1 MNDKL
6 DEMWAAL
13 AAYQARADAAGHG
26 ASWAIMC
33 SERNAGAAFA
43 ANYAAKGTN
52 ALTAAY
58 AAAWAAAAASADA
71 AAWAAAPADIKYCAQ
86 QAIDHIN
93 KAQRELA
100 WLTN

>member
-13 AAYQARADAAGHG
+13 ATYQARADADGHG
-26 ASWAIMC
+26 ESWKKMC

-43 ANYAAKGTN
+43 ANYAATGTN

-71 AAWAAAPADIKYCAQ
+71 AAWAAAPADIKYCVQ
-86 QAIDHIN
+86 QAIDRIN
-93 KAQRELA
+93 KAQGE
-100 WLTN
+100 TE

>member
-1 MNDKL
+1 MKDKL
-6 DEMWAAL
+6 AEMWAAL
-13 AAYQARADAAGHG
+13 AAYQTRAEANGHG
-26 ASWAIMC
+26 DSWALMC

-71 AAWAAAPADIKYCAQ
+71 VTWATAAADIKYCVQ
-86 QAIDHIN
+86 QAIDRIN
-93 KAQRELA
+93 KAQGE
-100 WLTN
+100 TE